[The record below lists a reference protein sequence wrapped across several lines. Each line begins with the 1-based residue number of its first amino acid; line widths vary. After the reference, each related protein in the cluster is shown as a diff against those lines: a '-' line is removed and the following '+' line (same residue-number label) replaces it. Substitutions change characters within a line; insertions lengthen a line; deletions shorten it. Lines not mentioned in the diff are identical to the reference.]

1 MFMAQFKHL
10 SRFEKLARI
19 LIEGSI
25 DKIFIEEPVANR
37 IANELAKSVD
47 RSRKPNKLAHQYIV
61 SVDPDTYSSLNQPD
75 VHTLNLQLEEL
86 VSQLAQEYR
95 IELSEPP
102 SVSIVSES
110 DRSLGYLS
118 IQASFGNTIDN
129 PTQIKP
135 KDKQQLAI
143 EAIQM
148 IGAFLIVN
156 GKRHITLDKPIIS
169 IGRQMQ
175 NDIVLD
181 EPSVSRQHAQIRWRF
196 GRFILNDL
204 GSSSGTF
211 VNREQIQEVVL
222 QAGDVILLGNAAL
235 IYGEDV
241 FDENIQKSP
250 RTSSNDGLTQEL
262 RIKKES

>member
-1 MFMAQFKHL
+1 MAQFNHL
-10 SRFEKLARI
+10 SRFEKLARV

-37 IANELAKSVD
+37 IANELARSVD
-47 RSRKPNKLAHQYIV
+47 RSRKPNKLAHEYTI
-61 SVDPDTYSSLNQPD
+61 SVDHESYSSLNQPD
-75 VHTLNLQLEEL
+75 AHTLNLQLEEL
-86 VSQLAQEYR
+86 VLQLAQEYG

-110 DRSLGYLS
+110 NRSLGYLS
-118 IQASFGNTIDN
+118 IQASFGNTVDN
-129 PTQIKP
+129 PTQIRP
-135 KDKQQLAI
+135 KDKQQLAVD
-143 EAIQM
+143 AIQL

-169 IGRQMQ
+169 IGRQLQ

-196 GRFILNDL
+196 GRFTLNDL
-204 GSSSGTF
+204 GSSAGTF
-211 VNREQIQEVVL
+211 VNREQIREIVL
-222 QAGDVILLGNAAL
+222 QAGDVISLGNATL
-235 IYGEDV
+235 IYGEDA
-241 FDENIQKSP
+241 FGENVKKSS

-262 RIKKES
+262 NIRKKS

>member
-1 MFMAQFKHL
+1 MTQFKHF

-37 IANELAKSVD
+37 IATELARSVD
-47 RSRKPNKLAHQYIV
+47 RSRKPNKLAHQYTI
-61 SVDPDTYSSLNQPD
+61 SIDPETYSSLNQPD
-75 VHTLNLQLEEL
+75 IHTLNLQLEEL
-86 VSQLAQEYR
+86 VSRLAQEYN
-95 IELSEPP
+95 IELSEHPA
-102 SVSIVSES
+102 VSIVSES
-110 DRSLGYLS
+110 NRSLGYLS

-135 KDKQQLAI
+135 KNKQQIAI

-148 IGAFLIVN
+148 IGAFLIIN

-169 IGRQMQ
+169 IGRHMQ

-196 GRFILNDL
+196 GRFTINDL

-211 VNREQIQEVVL
+211 VNRAQIQEIVL
-222 QAGDVILLGNAAL
+222 QTGDVILLGNASL
-235 IYGEDV
+235 IYGEDG
-241 FDENIQKSP
+241 FDENVQKSS
-250 RTSSNDGLTQEL
+250 RSASNDGLTQEL
-262 RIKKES
+262 IIRKES